1 MEYEN
6 IITKIGDDY
15 IGEILLNRPKQWN
28 AFNTAMA
35 GELDKALW
43 ELDDDRNVR
52 VILLKGAG
60 KSFCVGLDVNEFH
73 DKTALEYRDWIGY
86 MGKAMVTMSRINKPV
101 IAQVHGVAAAI
112 GAGLVAA
119 ADLAIVSEDAK
130 FGLTAINVGLNC
142 IGPAVPVARS
152 VGRKRALELLLFGDL
167 IDAHRALEFGFV
179 NKVVLLE
186 QLDQKAREWAAT
198 LAQKSPLAVQMAKKA
213 FYTAADMDYYKAFEY
228 MTDNLARLCTTED
241 SKEGI
246 SAFLEKRHPVWK
258 ER

>member
-1 MEYEN
+1 MGYEN

-15 IGEILLNRPKQWN
+15 VGEIILNRPKQWN

-35 GELDKALW
+35 AELDKAFW
-43 ELDDDRNVR
+43 EFDRDSNVR
-52 VILLKGAG
+52 VILLKGTG
-60 KSFCVGLDVNEFH
+60 KTFCVGIDASEFSG
-73 DKTALEYRDWIGY
+73 KTAFEYRDWIGR
-86 MGKAMVTMSRINKPV
+86 MGKAMVTMSRIGKPV
-101 IAQVHGVAAAI
+101 IAEIHGVAAAI

-119 ADLAIVSEDAK
+119 ADLAIASEDAK

-142 IGPAVPVARS
+142 IGPSVPVGRS
-152 VGRKRALELLLFGDL
+152 VGRKRALELLLYGDL
-167 IDAHRALEFGFV
+167 IDAQKALEFGLV
-179 NKVVLLE
+179 NKVAPLE
-186 QLDQKAREWAAT
+186 QLEQKAREWASV
-198 LAQKSPLAVQMAKKA
+198 LAKKSPLAVQMAKKA

-246 SAFLEKRHPVWK
+246 SAFLEKRQPIWK